1 MRGQP
6 TVPGLLILD
15 WDPHYRSYVLE
26 SCLVLGI
33 EAHLVMREA
42 PAALP
47 SGAERVHVLP
57 GLYDDPLQ
65 WVGELAEYVRLHGL
79 SGVFTHED
87 ELVELSAALS
97 EELGFPGA
105 SLPAVRLCMDK
116 SATRDRFAAAAVP
129 GPRYRVASSLEEARQ
144 ALDELTLPVVL
155 KPVAASGG
163 QGVTR
168 LTDASALPQAW
179 DWAVEPYGYL
189 PAVYHRVIIE
199 EFLEGPLV
207 SVEAAVVDGEVH
219 VITATDGLQTI
230 EPVGPTQSRFV
241 YDALLVPTRLPAE
254 DYEAMAHWTREAV
267 RALGIRTGIVHTEFK
282 RTPHGVRIV
291 EVNPRLPGVYIPE
304 LVHRALGIDLAG
316 AALQLALGRNPDL
329 TEKHHGAA
337 CARLLLARTSGQVHA
352 VEGADEAA
360 AAPHVVRA
368 CLFVAPGDVVAPP
381 HEGNIEVRL
390 GYVLTEHTDPH
401 GALRAADEALAQ
413 MTVRTEGPETVQAA
427 P

>member
-1 MRGQP
+1 MP
-6 TVPGLLILD
+6 KMLILD

-26 SCLVLGI
+26 SCLTLGI
-33 EAHLVMREA
+33 KAHLVMREA

-47 SGAERVHVLP
+47 AGAERVHVLP

-65 WVGELAEYVRLHGL
+65 WVGELAEYVRLHEL
-79 SGVFTHED
+79 AGVFTHED

-97 EELGFPGA
+97 DELGFPGA

-116 SATRDRFAAAAVP
+116 SATRDRFTAAGVP
-129 GPRYRVASSLEEARQ
+129 GPRYRVVSSLDGARQ

-168 LTDASALPQAW
+168 LTDESALPQAW

-189 PAVYHRVIIE
+189 PAAYHRIIIE

-207 SVEAAVVDGEVH
+207 SVEAAVVDGDVH

-241 YDALLVPTRLPAE
+241 YDALLVPTRLPVE

-291 EVNPRLPGVYIPE
+291 EVNPRLPGVYVPE

-316 AALQLALGRNPDL
+316 AALQMALGEPPDL
-329 TEKHHGAA
+329 TQTHHGAA
-337 CARLLLARTSGQVHA
+337 CARLLLASTSGQVHA
-352 VEGADEAA
+352 VAGVDDAA
-360 AAPHVVRA
+360 AIPHVVRT
-368 CLFVAPGDVVAPP
+368 CLFVAPGDAVAPP

-390 GYVLTEHTDPH
+390 GYVLTEHSDPH
-401 GALRAADEALAQ
+401 GALRAADEALAR
-413 MTVRTEGPETVQAA
+413 MSVRIKDPEIVQAA

>member
-1 MRGQP
+1 MPR
-6 TVPGLLILD
+6 LLILD

-26 SCLVLGI
+26 SCLALGI

-47 SGAERVHVLP
+47 AGAARVHVLP

-65 WVGELAEYVRLHGL
+65 WVDELARYVNLQGL
-79 SGVFTHED
+79 TGVFTHED

-97 EELGFPGA
+97 DELGFPGA
-105 SLPAVRLCMDK
+105 TLTAVRLCMDK
-116 SATRDRFAAAAVP
+116 SATRDRFTAAGIP
-129 GPRYRVASSLEEARQ
+129 GPRYRVATSLDEARR

-168 LTDASALPQAW
+168 LTDASALARAW

-207 SVEAAVVDGEVH
+207 SVEAAVVDGDVH

-254 DYEAMAHWTREAV
+254 DYEAMAHWTREAIT
-267 RALGIRTGIVHTEFK
+267 ALGIQTGIVHTEFK
-282 RTPHGVRIV
+282 RTPRGVRIV

-316 AALQLALGRNPDL
+316 AALQLAVGQSPDL

-337 CARLLLARTSGQVHA
+337 CARLLLAPASGRVHA
-352 VEGADEAA
+352 VEGSDEAA

-368 CLFVAPGDVVAPP
+368 CFFVAPGDTVAPP

-390 GYVLTEHTDPH
+390 GYVLTTDTDPH
-401 GALRAADEALAQ
+401 GALRAADEALAR
-413 MTVRTEGPETVQAA
+413 MTVRIDNPATAQAA

>member
-1 MRGQP
+1 M
-6 TVPGLLILD
+6 PGLLILD
-15 WDPHYRSYVLE
+15 WDPRYRSYVTE
-26 SCLVLGI
+26 SCRALGI
-33 EAHLVMREA
+33 EAHLVMREE
-42 PAALP
+42 PTALP
-47 SGAERVHVLP
+47 GGVGRVHVLP

-65 WVGELAEYVRLHGL
+65 WVGELAQYVRLHGL

-97 EELGFPGA
+97 DELGFPGA

-116 SATRDRFAAAAVP
+116 AATRDRFAEAGVP
-129 GPRYRVASSLEEARQ
+129 GPRYRVAASLDEARQ
-144 ALDELTLPVVL
+144 ALAELTLPVVL

-168 LTDASALPQAW
+168 LTDMSALSRAW
-179 DWAVEPYGYL
+179 EWAVEPYGYL

-219 VITATDGLQTI
+219 VVTATDGLQTI

-254 DYEAMAHWTREAV
+254 DYEEMAHWTREAV

-304 LVHRALGIDLAG
+304 LVHRALGVDLAG
-316 AALQLALGRNPDL
+316 AALQLALGRQPDL
-329 TEKHHGAA
+329 AEKHRGAA
-337 CARLLLARTSGQVHA
+337 CARLLLARESGEVHE

-368 CLFVAPGDVVAPP
+368 CLFVEPGDAVAPP
-381 HEGNIEVRL
+381 HEGDIEVRL

-401 GALRAADEALAQ
+401 GALRAADEALAR
-413 MTVRTEGPETVQAA
+413 MAVRIAEPGAVREVP
-427 P
+427 